1 MFLLIKVMD
10 HLKSLKMV
18 SLSPKLST
26 SLINLSI
33 LEPALSKALP
43 IKPTIK
49 LETEPPQPPS
59 LQEPSSNK
67 DLRR

>member
-49 LETEPPQPPS
+49 LEMGPPQPPS